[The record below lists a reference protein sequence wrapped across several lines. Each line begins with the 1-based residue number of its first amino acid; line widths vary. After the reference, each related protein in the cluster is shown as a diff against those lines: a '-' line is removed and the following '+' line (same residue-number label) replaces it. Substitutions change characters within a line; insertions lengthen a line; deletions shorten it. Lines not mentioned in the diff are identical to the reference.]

1 MRLTI
6 NEELFDGLFDAANA
20 ATISELLKELKIEP
34 GRVAVEVNLRIVKKV
49 DYPTF
54 RLNDGDKIEIVNF
67 VGGG

>member
-6 NEELFDGLFDAANA
+6 NGELFDATNA
-20 ATISELLKELKIEP
+20 ETILDLLKELKIEP
-34 GRVAVEVNLRIVKKV
+34 ARVAVEVNLRIVKKV

-54 RLNDGDKIEIVNF
+54 KLNDGDKIEIVNF

>member
-6 NEELFDGLFDAANA
+6 NGELFDTANA
-20 ATISELLKELKIEP
+20 ETISELLKELKIEP
-34 GRVAVEVNLRIVKKV
+34 AMVAVEVNLRIVKKV
-49 DYPTF
+49 DYSTF